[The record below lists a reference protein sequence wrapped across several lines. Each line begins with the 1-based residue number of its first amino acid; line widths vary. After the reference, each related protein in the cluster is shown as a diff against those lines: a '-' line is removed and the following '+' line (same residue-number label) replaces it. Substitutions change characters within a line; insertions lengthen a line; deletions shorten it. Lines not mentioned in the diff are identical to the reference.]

1 VREQVQTYLWSF
13 AIEDKLGVYNFILLA
28 LVSFRWG
35 FFFVVVSLPMFCFYS
50 RFYSIA
56 GTDPETIARSP
67 HFAFTVFPDPS
78 LGLVLYE
85 IRIEVLNMLL

>member
-1 VREQVQTYLWSF
+1 
-13 AIEDKLGVYNFILLA
+13 
-28 LVSFRWG
+28 
-35 FFFVVVSLPMFCFYS
+35 MFCFYS

-85 IRIEVLNMLL
+85 IRIEVLNTLL